1 MMMQQPLFCDILRLF
16 RGIGLVIKM
25 SFFKDNKLFG
35 NGKFYIN
42 ALSIAVPIMLQA
54 LIQSLVSLVDNFM
67 VAGLGDVSMAG
78 VNVSGQILFV
88 FFVFINSI
96 CMAGGI
102 FMTQFFGAKD
112 SSGMQQAFRF
122 KLIFGFLAFIPYFLV
137 CIVFPKQVIYL
148 MLNGNLQRDLILPEA
163 VSYIRL
169 MFFMG
174 PQLTFSLSAA
184 SSFRDL
190 GRVKFPLVVT
200 IIATLTNT
208 LFNWLLIY
216 GNLGFPALGVKG
228 AAIATVI
235 ARSLEF
241 VIFAIALLVK
251 KPEFSV
257 KIKEFFKVDGKLI
270 KEIFK
275 KGSLV
280 LFCEMVWIASETITS
295 WIFNGR
301 GGAEVVSGMSA
312 GFAIANL
319 FFVAFGGIYSA
330 TQVVIGKTLGEGNL
344 DKARTEKT
352 WLLSGSA
359 IFGVIMMLFGF
370 LTVLIVPFVFG
381 KLSAEAIT
389 ICTRMVILM
398 AILTPVWVYMNSQ
411 TAIARAGGDTMMGAI
426 ADALITIFIMI
437 PMLLGLGFLTSVGPV
452 EIYLCVKLLDVV
464 KVIVFTFWL
473 KKERW
478 LKNLT
483 VKEESNESA

>member
-1 MMMQQPLFCDILRLF
+1 MKVLKENRLF
-16 RGIGLVIKM
+16 G
-25 SFFKDNKLFG
+25 S
-35 NGKFYIN
+35 GKFYIY

-112 SSGMQQAFRF
+112 SEGMKQAFRF

-148 MLNGNLQRDLILPEA
+148 MLNGNLQRELILPEA

-190 GRVKFPLVVT
+190 GRVKFPLIVT
-200 IIATLTNT
+200 VIATLTNT
-208 LFNWLLIY
+208 FFNWVLIY
-216 GNLGFPALGVKG
+216 GNLGAPALGVRG

-241 VIFAIALLVK
+241 VIFAAALIIK
-251 KPEFSV
+251 KPEFSF
-257 KIKEFFKVDGKLI
+257 KIKNFFRIDGKLI
-270 KEIFK
+270 KEIFR

-280 LFCEMVWIASETITS
+280 LFCEMVWIASETVTS

-344 DKARTEKT
+344 EKARTEKT

-359 IFGVIMMLFGF
+359 VFGIFMMLFGF
-370 LTVLIVPFVFG
+370 ITVAIVPLVFG
-381 KLSAEAIT
+381 NLSAEAIA
-389 ICTRMVILM
+389 ICTKMVILM
-398 AILTPVWVYMNSQ
+398 AVLTPVWVYMNSQ
-411 TAIARAGGDTMMGAI
+411 TAIARAGGDTMMGAT
-426 ADALITIFIMI
+426 ADALITIFVMF
-437 PMLLGLGFLTSVGPV
+437 PMLLGLGFFTTVGPV
-452 EIYLCVKLLDVV
+452 EIYLLVKLLDVV
-464 KVIVFTFWL
+464 KVVVFTFWL

-478 LKNLT
+478 LRNLT
-483 VKEESNESA
+483 VKEGSGETS